1 LLVLL
6 DGDVNGVDAVRAARL
21 ARFVQL
27 PIAPVAGSS
36 TSRTSRGVRQSS
48 RPSTSAAERQRTV
61 ATPRIISRNSRVPSN
76 SLAVPREVPDAI
88 SSRASSIEISVF
100 EKEEDEVEHPPPSPP
115 PPPPP
120 PPPPVAPPVGQH
132 RIDNLIC
139 AQCRTPVARA
149 PFRIF
154 VLSETVSLVRNAE
167 AAGMFNS
174 TGSEIDGGGGGG
186 GGTSSKGSTK
196 GQKEKKVQA
205 MNESDLTWGGLFG
218 EAGEETRAMKRA
230 RNAQLMRDDDD
241 GGVHRCGVCNWEVDA
256 NGVCEGWSVFFL
268 PSLYSHGVIS
278 LDWVF
283 IMNAVDE

>member
-1 LLVLL
+1 M
-6 DGDVNGVDAVRAARL
+6 RAARL
-21 ARFVQL
+21 ARFGQL
-27 PIAPVAGSS
+27 PIAPVAYSS
-36 TSRTSRGVRQSS
+36 ASRPSRGVRQSS
-48 RPSTSAAERQRTV
+48 RPSTSAAERQRTI
-61 ATPRIISRNSRVPSN
+61 AAPRIISRNSRVPSN
-76 SLAVPREVPDAI
+76 SLAVPREVPDTI

-100 EKEEDEVEHPPPSPP
+100 EKEEDEVEHLDHPPAPPSPP

-120 PPPPVAPPVGQH
+120 PPPVVPPVGQH

-186 GGTSSKGSTK
+186 GGGTSSKGSTK
-196 GQKEKKVQA
+196 GQKEKKVEE

-256 NGVCEGWSVFFL
+256 NGICEGWSVLFFFL
-268 PSLYSHGVIS
+268 LLFTLTVLFHWTGY
-278 LDWVF
+278 LL
-283 IMNAVDE
+283 